1 VLRGLAK
8 GGATDGMRPT
18 RSTSPAWHVERR
30 GLEAVPLADRRG
42 GVRGVVA
49 VWFAGN
55 LAITSVVVG
64 AVVASYGL
72 SVWQGLFALL
82 GVSSFL
88 IVGYFG
94 LPGMRTGRPT
104 MALSEAS
111 FGSWGNV
118 GPSALSWFNLV
129 GWETVALVI
138 AAYALAAAYDAA
150 FNATSSPGGLVV
162 ALAVVAA
169 LAFSVAFMGHAAI
182 VWVQSIFAC
191 LFGVLTV
198 VVVALLVPTIH
209 WHALLGAHGG
219 PWLTG
224 VVPALSIVIAASGLS
239 WVNTASDYTRYLRS
253 DTPAWRLV
261 WATALGAAIPVLL
274 LMALGMVLASEAPS
288 LASTTN
294 PIGALQTMLPT
305 WVRVLYLL
313 TAVGGM
319 VTGDILDIYSA
330 GLSLLAAR
338 VRLPRSR
345 TVLIDAAVSL
355 SASLYVLLVARNV
368 TGTFEAFL
376 GVIACFLAPWT
387 AIFLLDS
394 RSSLRSGYSEQTHT
408 SRWRWQAC
416 AAWLVGTAV
425 ALAFTST
432 GVLSGPLAVGVFRGS
447 SLGYLVGFFV
457 TLGLYGGLQM
467 PARQRERRGE
477 SERAASAA
485 GQREDRRQTP
495 GHPGRP
501 ATPRSDG

>member
-1 VLRGLAK
+1 VSR
-8 GGATDGMRPT
+8 T
-18 RSTSPAWHVERR
+18 RTRSPAWHVERR
-30 GLEAVPLADRRG
+30 GLEAVPLAERRG
-42 GVRGVVA
+42 GVRGVFA

-55 LAITSVVVG
+55 LAITSVVIG

-72 SVWQGLFALL
+72 SVWQDLLALL
-82 GVSSFL
+82 GASSFL

-118 GPSALSWFNLV
+118 VPSLLSWLNLV
-129 GWETVALVI
+129 GWETVVLVI
-138 AAYALAAAYDAA
+138 AAYALTGAYDAA
-150 FNATSSPGGLVV
+150 VGARQNPVALVV
-162 ALAVVAA
+162 ALGVVAA
-169 LAFSVAFMGHAAI
+169 LAFSVAFMGHAAL
-182 VWVQSIFAC
+182 VRVQSVFAC

-198 VVVALLVPTIH
+198 VVVALLVPKVH
-209 WHALLGAHGG
+209 WHVLLGAPSG

-239 WVNTASDYTRYLRS
+239 WVNTASDYTRYLRP
-253 DTPAWRLV
+253 DTPAWRVV
-261 WATALGAAIPVLL
+261 WATALGAAIPVFL
-274 LMALGMVLASEAPS
+274 LMALGMVLASTAPS
-288 LASTTN
+288 LASTAD
-294 PIGALQTMLPT
+294 PIGALQAMLPT

-345 TVLIDAAVSL
+345 TVLVDAAVSL

-376 GVIACFLAPWT
+376 GVVACFLAPWT
-387 AIFLLDS
+387 AIFLLDT
-394 RSSLRSGYSEQTHT
+394 RSALRSDYPEQRPT

-416 AAWLVGTAV
+416 AAWLIGTAV

-432 GVLSGPLAVGVFRGS
+432 GVLSGPLARGVFRGS

-457 TLGLYGGLQM
+457 TLGLYGGLRR
-467 PARQRERRGE
+467 PTRRRERRDE
-477 SERAASAA
+477 SEGEASVA
-485 GQREDRRQTP
+485 GRREDRRQTP
-495 GHPGRP
+495 RYPRRS
-501 ATPRSDG
+501 AAPRSDG

>member
-1 VLRGLAK
+1 MQ
-8 GGATDGMRPT
+8 DGVSRA
-18 RSTSPAWHVERR
+18 RSSSPAWRVERR
-30 GLEAVPLADRRG
+30 GLEAVPESERRG
-42 GVRGVVA
+42 GVRGVFA

-55 LAITSVVVG
+55 LAITSVVIG

-72 SVWQGLFALL
+72 SLWQGLLALL
-82 GVSSFL
+82 GGASFL

-118 GPSALSWFNLV
+118 VPSALSWLNLV

-138 AAYALAAAYDAA
+138 ATYALAAAYDAA
-150 FNATSSPGGLVV
+150 FNAASSPGTLVV

-182 VWVQSIFAC
+182 VRVQSILAC

-198 VVVALLVPTIH
+198 VVVALLVPKVH

-239 WVNTASDYTRYLRS
+239 WVNMASDYTRYLHP
-253 DTPAWRLV
+253 DTPVWRVV
-261 WATALGAAIPVLL
+261 WATALGAAIPVFL
-274 LMALGMVLASEAPS
+274 LMALGMVLASTAPS
-288 LASTTN
+288 LASTAN

-345 TVLIDAAVSL
+345 TVLVDAAVSL
-355 SASLYVLLVARNV
+355 SASLYVLLVARNFV
-368 TGTFEAFL
+368 GTFEAFL
-376 GVIACFLAPWT
+376 SVVACFLAPWT

-394 RSSLRSGYSEQTHT
+394 ASSLHGGYPEQRETRT
-408 SRWRWQAC
+408 WRWQAC
-416 AAWLVGTAV
+416 VTWLIGTAV

-432 GVLSGPLAVGVFRGS
+432 GVFSGPLAIGVFRGS
-447 SLGYLVGFFV
+447 SLGYLVGFLV
-457 TLGLYGGLQM
+457 TLGLYGVLRVS
-467 PARQRERRGE
+467 ARERRGN
-477 SERAASAA
+477 SEREASVVGQCENQAPRYSRRSAA
-485 GQREDRRQTP
+485 
-495 GHPGRP
+495 
-501 ATPRSDG
+501 PRSDG

>member
-1 VLRGLAK
+1 
-8 GGATDGMRPT
+8 MRRA

-30 GLEAVPLADRRG
+30 GLEAVPLTERRG
-42 GVRGVVA
+42 GVRGVFGL
-49 VWFAGN
+49 WFAGN
-55 LAITSVVVG
+55 LAITSVVIG
-64 AVVASYGL
+64 AVVAGYGL
-72 SVWQGLFALL
+72 SLWQGLLALL
-82 GVSSFL
+82 GASSFL

-94 LPGMRTGRPT
+94 LPGMRTGQPT
-104 MALSEAS
+104 MALSAAS

-118 GPSALSWFNLV
+118 VPSALSWLNLV

-138 AAYALAAAYDAA
+138 AAYALTAAYDAA
-150 FNATSSPGGLVV
+150 FGAAASPETLVV

-182 VWVQSIFAC
+182 VRVQSVFAC

-198 VVVALLVPTIH
+198 VVVALLVPKVH
-209 WHALLGAHGG
+209 WHALAGAHGG

-239 WVNTASDYTRYLRS
+239 WVNTASDYTRYLHP
-253 DTPAWRLV
+253 DTPAWRVV
-261 WATALGAAIPVLL
+261 WATALGAAIPVFL
-274 LMALGMVLASEAPS
+274 LMMLGMVLASTAPA
-288 LASTTN
+288 LASTSD
-294 PIGALQTMLPT
+294 PIGALQAMLPT

-338 VRLPRSR
+338 VRMARSR

-376 GVIACFLAPWT
+376 GVVACFLAPWT

-394 RSSLRSGYSEQTHT
+394 RSSLRSGYPKQAKTCH
-408 SRWRWQAC
+408 WCWQAC
-416 AAWLVGTAV
+416 AAWLIGSTVS
-425 ALAFTST
+425 LAFTST
-432 GVLSGPLAVGVFRGS
+432 CVFSGPLARGVFSGS

-457 TLGLYGGLQM
+457 TLGLYGGLRM
-467 PARQRERRGE
+467 LVRQRQRPRGE
-477 SERAASAA
+477 PGETASAA
-485 GQREDRRQTP
+485 GRREYRRQTP
-495 GHPGRP
+495 SYPTRS
-501 ATPRSDG
+501 ATPRSHG